1 MFGRRKAAAESAES
15 QQQVKPGGKGRPTP
29 TRKAAETAR
38 KQRLA
43 PPRTRKEVSVRRRE
57 QTREARLKQR
67 EALDGAGDD
76 RYLPARD
83 QGPVK
88 GFLRDYV
95 DVHRTIGELMIPI
108 FVAIF
113 LLVYVRADW
122 AARLS
127 STLFLAVIVLMV
139 IDSVRMVRGAR
150 SAVRKRFGGAET
162 GRTTMYV
169 LLRSWQMRRLRLPK
183 PRVKAGATI

>member
-1 MFGRRKAAAESAES
+1 MFGRRKAETVETA
-15 QQQVKPGGKGRPTP
+15 QVEPKLGGKGRPTP
-29 TRKAAETAR
+29 TRKEAESAR

-57 QTREARLKQR
+57 EMRAARLKQR
-67 EALDGAGDD
+67 AALDGAGDD

-95 DVHRTIGELMIPI
+95 DVHRTVGELMIPI

-113 LLVYVRADW
+113 VLATVRADW
-122 AARLS
+122 AAS
-127 STLFLAVIVLMV
+127 ASTSLFLFVLALMV
-139 IDSVRMVRGAR
+139 VDSVRMVRGSKA
-150 SAVRKRFGGAET
+150 AVRERFGADEEI

-169 LLRSWQMRRLRLPK
+169 LLRTWQMRRLRLPK
-183 PRVKAGATI
+183 PRVKAGAAL